1 MGVVFAV
8 LPVLVYD
15 QFRRADAVTQELL
28 RQGAERQGRL
38 IARALEPDLQALG
51 GSGLPGLGQRL
62 ERFAEDGRGVKL
74 LVRPRALSGGE
85 GFFYIAAAPA
95 VPLAALDGERRDL
108 IESGVLD
115 RLGESCGGMPPLA
128 RRVAGPD
135 GGEEV
140 LTSITPVVTG
150 FGCWAV
156 VTSHSTGGYLDS
168 SLGRPY
174 WRTAVVQVAAL
185 IYLTLAGLVLA
196 VLTGAWRD
204 LGRFRD
210 LARGIVN
217 GEAEGSFA
225 ERNAVP
231 ELAGVADDLD
241 RLVASLRRS
250 SETLR
255 QAAED
260 AAHAFKTPIAVIR
273 QSTEPLRRALPADA
287 GRSQRAIAMIE
298 ASVDKLDALVSSTRR
313 MDTATAGLFPVPR
326 RRVDLTGLVRR
337 MAESYGGQFQDRGLA
352 LAARIASGIVVR
364 AGEDMLETVIENLLE
379 NAASFS
385 PPGAVVHLTLARAGA
400 EVRLSVEDEGPGVPP
415 SNLERIFE
423 RYFSSRRPEH
433 AGAPHFGIGLWI
445 VRRNIEAVGGRVE
458 AENRTE
464 GGFRM
469 RVVLPVAAPR

>member
-1 MGVVFAV
+1 MVFAI

-15 QFRRADAVTQELL
+15 QFRRADAVTQQLL
-28 RQGAERQGRL
+28 LQGAERQGIL
-38 IARALEPDLQALG
+38 IARAIEPDLRAATGAL
-51 GSGLPGLGQRL
+51 LPDLGHRL
-62 ERFAEDGRGVKL
+62 ERFAEGGRGVKL
-74 LVRPRALSGGE
+74 LVRPRAMSGAE
-85 GFFYIAAAPA
+85 GFFYVGAAPA
-95 VPLAALDGERRDL
+95 VPLSALDAERQDL
-108 IESGVLD
+108 VDSGVLD
-115 RLGESCGGMPPLA
+115 RLGEGCAGKAPLA
-128 RRVAGPD
+128 LRVQGPE
-135 GGEEV
+135 GGVEL

-156 VTSHSTGGYLDS
+156 VTSHSTAEFLDS
-168 SLGRPY
+168 SIGRPY
-174 WRTAVVQVAAL
+174 WRTAVVQAAAL
-185 IYLTLAGLVLA
+185 IYLTMAGLVLA

-217 GEAEGSFA
+217 GEAEGSFS
-225 ERNAVP
+225 ERNTVP
-231 ELAGVADDLD
+231 ELAGVAEDLD

-273 QSTEPLRRALPADA
+273 QSAEPLRRALPPGDA
-287 GRSQRAIAMIE
+287 RSQRALAMIE
-298 ASVDKLDALVSSTRR
+298 TSVDKLDALVSSTRR

-326 RRVDLTGLVRR
+326 RRIDLTGLARR
-337 MAESYGGQFQDRGLA
+337 MAESYEGQLEDRGLHLHA
-352 LAARIASGIVVR
+352 RLAPGVVVR
-364 AGEDMLETVIENLLE
+364 AGEDMMETVIENLLE

-385 PPGAVVHLTLARAGA
+385 PTGGVVHLTLARTGTEA
-400 EVRLSVEDEGPGVPP
+400 RLTVEDEGPGVPP
-415 SNLERIFE
+415 ANLDRIFD

-458 AENRTE
+458 AENRIE
-464 GGFRM
+464 GGCRM
-469 RVVLPVAAPR
+469 RVTLPVGM